1 MFTELN
7 IFSCENEVSLSGMQ
21 KMMAEW
27 GNAILGF
34 LPSLLSAAIILL
46 AGLWG
51 IRLVV
56 RIMQKAL
63 SKSKA
68 DHTIVSFL
76 TSVVRTVLYIV
87 LAVSVLSALR
97 FNVST
102 LITALGAAAVTVG
115 LALRDSLANVASGT
129 LIILNRKFKTG
140 DFIETEGIVGE
151 VMRIDIMNT
160 TLRTYDHKE
169 VVIPN
174 SRLSSN
180 NIINHFSLEDRRI
193 EIPVPVSYKEDIAD
207 TRKAV
212 MKAVEENPLI
222 MKDDR
227 NRVIFQQFGSS
238 SLDLVV
244 WAWCRSEDYWPALF
258 SLREDIRSGL
268 LKAGIEVPFD
278 QLDVHLEGDPAEMA
292 MYMEYKAAKK
302 EKLSGDDKK

>member
-1 MFTELN
+1 MFPGII
-7 IFSCENEVSLSGMQ
+7 IFPSENEVSLNGMQ
-21 KMMAEW
+21 KMLEGW

-34 LPSLLSAAIILL
+34 LPALLSAAIILL
-46 AGLWG
+46 AGIWG
-51 IRLVV
+51 IRIVV

-76 TSVVRTVLYIV
+76 SSVVRTVLYIV
-87 LAVSVLSALR
+87 LVVSVLSALR

-169 VVIPN
+169 VLIPN

-180 NIINHFSLEDRRI
+180 NIINHFSLEDRRL
-193 EIPVPVSYKEDIAD
+193 EIPVPGLI
-207 TRKAV
+207 
-212 MKAVEENPLI
+212 PL
-222 MKDDR
+222 
-227 NRVIFQQFGSS
+227 
-238 SLDLVV
+238 
-244 WAWCRSEDYWPALF
+244 
-258 SLREDIRSGL
+258 
-268 LKAGIEVPFD
+268 
-278 QLDVHLEGDPAEMA
+278 
-292 MYMEYKAAKK
+292 
-302 EKLSGDDKK
+302 